1 MKIEQKQQIVSDLS
15 EKFAKS
21 KVVIATDFKGL
32 DVSSM
37 TILRKKLYDSG
48 VQYKVVKNTLL
59 NKAAQGNDVANIT
72 HLFKG
77 PSGVAFSLDDPVSP
91 AKLLVEFSKGN
102 EKLEIKG
109 GVLGGKVLDFEAI
122 KALSELPSKEV
133 LIGQLLSV
141 LCAVP
146 TRFVRVLN
154 GVPQQLMNVLNS
166 IKEKKITASE

>member
-1 MKIEQKQQIVSDLS
+1 MKIEQKQQIVSDLI

-21 KVVIATDFKGL
+21 KVVIATDFKGI
-32 DVSSM
+32 DVASM
-37 TILRKKLYDSG
+37 TTLRKKLHDSG

-59 NKAAQGNDVANIT
+59 TKAAQGNDVAHIA

-77 PSGVAFSLDDPVSP
+77 PSGVAFGMDDPVSP
-91 AKLLVEFSKGN
+91 AKLLVEFAKSN

-133 LIGQLLSV
+133 LLGQMLSV
-141 LCAVP
+141 LSAMP

-166 IKEKKITASE
+166 IKDKKSTVTE